1 MTRDLFTMRTPGA
14 RSLALLVALALLLA
28 ACGGDDGT
36 TEPEEGDGGDA
47 AGTVEETAGCE
58 PDQLP
63 VHQAGTLTVATGEP
77 VFEPWMV
84 DDDPTN
90 QEGFESA
97 LVYDLAAELGFGAD
111 EVDWVRT
118 GFDEAIAPG
127 DKPYD
132 FNIQQYSITEEREE
146 VVDFSDGYYQVEQ
159 ALVAAADSPVAEA
172 ESLEDLRDARLGAAI
187 GTTSLD
193 YVEDVIAPETQAAVY
208 NDNAA
213 AKAAFDAGQ
222 VDGLVFDLPTAYY
235 ITAVEIPDA
244 EIVGVLPRVG
254 DSPEELG
261 LLFEDG
267 SELVDCVNVALDALR
282 ERGRIEELEDQW
294 LADGGNIPTLRE

>member
-1 MTRDLFTMRTPGA
+1 MNGTP
-14 RSLALLVALALLLA
+14 RILALLLALTLIVA

-36 TEPEEGDGGDA
+36 QDDQGADDTAGDDA
-47 AGTVEETAGCE
+47 AAAGCE
-58 PDQLP
+58 PDQLDT
-63 VHQAGTLTVATGEP
+63 HQEGVLTVATGEP

-97 LVYDLAAELGFGAD
+97 LVYELAGELGFGAD
-111 EVDWVRT
+111 DIEWVRT

-132 FNIQQYSITEEREE
+132 FNIQQYSITEERRE
-146 VVDFSDGYYQVEQ
+146 VVEFSIGYYQVEQ
-159 ALVAAADSPVAEA
+159 ALVAAADSPVVEA

-187 GTTSLD
+187 GTTSLN
-193 YVEDVIAPETQAAVY
+193 YVEDVIQPEAQAQVY

-235 ITAVEIPDA
+235 ITAVEITDA

-254 DSPEELG
+254 EDPEELG
-261 LLFEDG
+261 LLFEQDSG
-267 SELVDCVNVALDALR
+267 LIDCVNEALQAMHDS
-282 ERGRIEELEDQW
+282 GRIEELEEQW
-294 LADGGNIPTLRE
+294 LAQGGSIPTLRE